1 MTRLQAHLM
10 LILAAACWGLENI
23 PQKTV
28 LAHLDPFTAV
38 GLRGLIGALLIAMP
52 GRIVIFASLCQDA
65 GHAAQDSHMSGTGA
79 PLALPNLIPDP
90 VPTLSCLFAPL
101 CKKEA
106 ANGRLTVKIHAGAR
120 PIARRSSPP

>member
-10 LILAAACWGLENI
+10 LILAAAFWGLGNI
-23 PQKTV
+23 LQKIV

-38 GLRGLIGALLIAMP
+38 GLRGLIGALLIAMS

-65 GHAAQDSHMSGTGA
+65 GHAAQDSQPSGTGG
-79 PLALPNLIPDP
+79 PVGLPNLIPDG
-90 VPTLSCLFAPL
+90 VPNLSCLGAPL
-101 CKKEA
+101 CKKGA
-106 ANGRLTVKIHAGAR
+106 ANGRLTVRTHAGAR